1 MEAILTTDLPTIL
14 ETSAASPVPSP
25 GANSMKLTTSPTPY
39 LPLPVAATLTE
50 SKDPL
55 EMLSTIASCTNTL
68 YGSITKS

>member
-55 EMLSTIASCTNTL
+55 EMLSTIAS
-68 YGSITKS
+68 